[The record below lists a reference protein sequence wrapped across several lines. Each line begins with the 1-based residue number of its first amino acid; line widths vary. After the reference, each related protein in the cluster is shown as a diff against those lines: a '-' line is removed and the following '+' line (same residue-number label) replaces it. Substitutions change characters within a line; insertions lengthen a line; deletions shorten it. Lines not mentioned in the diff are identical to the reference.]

1 MTGPYETA
9 STLAG
14 MNPPASDEIA
24 EAPAEAAPS
33 PADVARAHARAA
45 GLTLIAAAPWS
56 EVASRALLLLVR
68 PPAVAWAEAAAPE
81 LWLILDTVEARALPL
96 TMREPLL
103 ADGVTR
109 SLAGEDVDLA
119 AFTSEATARTL
130 EASTRHALE
139 VRWALRH
146 AEALHDPLHRAPGLA
161 AAAGRLPIEALE
173 RVVRPLYV
181 QAVSALGALLDEP
194 ADGRR
199 DTVLLL
205 LAEAAAPLARLAC
218 VLEEGSHPPTEW
230 LLPAARETRLG
241 KRIAPWLDDLV
252 AAVAGDARAARW
264 TRESGAGV
272 LREVAA
278 TLHAEFAGRDWLRD
292 PETYALR
299 PSR

>member
-1 MTGPYETA
+1 MTGPAVTGSNMTEPSEQAAPPPEAEVATPTA
-9 STLAG
+9 
-14 MNPPASDEIA
+14 
-24 EAPAEAAPS
+24 AEAARER
-33 PADVARAHARAA
+33 ARVAGTAM
-45 GLTLIAAAPWS
+45 LAAAPWP
-56 EVASRALLLLVR
+56 ELAGRALLLLVR
-68 PPAVAWAEAAAPE
+68 PPAAAWATGAAPT

-96 TMREPLL
+96 GMREPLL

-109 SLAGEDVDLA
+109 DIAGVDVDLA
-119 AFTSEATARTL
+119 VFTSEATARTL

-161 AAAGRLPIEALE
+161 AAASRLPIEALE

-199 DTVLLL
+199 DTALLL

-218 VLEEGSHPPTEW
+218 VLEEGAHPPTEW

-241 KRIAPWLDDLV
+241 KRIVPWLDDV
-252 AAVAGDARAARW
+252 VPAVAGDARAARW

-278 TLHAEFAGRDWLRD
+278 ALHNEFAGRDWLRD

>member
-1 MTGPYETA
+1 MTAPNESAPTLTGTDEAT
-9 STLAG
+9 STPG
-14 MNPPASDEIA
+14 
-24 EAPAEAAPS
+24 EAAPS
-33 PADVARAHARAA
+33 AVDAARARARTA
-45 GLTLIAAAPWS
+45 GLAMLAATPWS

-68 PPAVAWAEAAAPE
+68 PPAVAWAEAAAPT

-96 TMREPLL
+96 AVREPLL

-119 AFTSEATARTL
+119 VFTSEATGRTL

-146 AEALHDPLHRAPGLA
+146 AEAVHDPLHRAPGLA
-161 AAAGRLPIEALE
+161 AAAGRLPVEALE

-194 ADGRR
+194 ADGPR
-199 DTVLLL
+199 DAALLL

-218 VLEEGSHPPTEW
+218 VLEEGTHPPTEW
-230 LLPAARETRLG
+230 LLPAARATRLG
-241 KRIAPWLDDLV
+241 RRIAPWLDDV
-252 AAVAGDARAARW
+252 VPAVSGDTRAAQW

-272 LREVAA
+272 LREVAGA
-278 TLHAEFAGRDWLRD
+278 LHAEFAGRDWLRD

>member
-1 MTGPYETA
+1 MTT
-9 STLAG
+9 SR
-14 MNPPASDEIA
+14 DA
-24 EAPAEAAPS
+24 EQTDGGSVLVSEGVAVS
-33 PADVARAHARAA
+33 PADAARERARAA
-45 GLTLIAAAPWS
+45 GMAMLAAAPWV
-56 EVASRALLLLVR
+56 EVAGRALLLLVR
-68 PPAVAWAEAAAPE
+68 PPAVAWAEAASPT

-96 TMREPLL
+96 GAREALL

-109 SLAGEDVDLA
+109 DLAGADVDLA
-119 AFTSEATARTL
+119 VFTSEATARTL
-130 EASTRHALE
+130 DASTRHALE

-181 QAVSALGALLDEP
+181 QAVTALGALLDEP
-194 ADGRR
+194 SDGRR
-199 DTVLLL
+199 DTALLL

-218 VLEEGSHPPTEW
+218 VLEEGTHPPTEW

-241 KRIAPWLDDLV
+241 KRIASWLDDIV
-252 AAVAGDARAARW
+252 PAVAGDARAARW

-278 TLHAEFAGRDWLRD
+278 VLRTEFAGRDWLRD